1 MNSTL
6 VGNQGLLAR
15 LLVKIR
21 GLEKARLC
29 EVVDGLSEPPN
40 FLKGFSTISSGLM
53 DCLDGPLPVDSFA
66 AHPGAADGP
75 GKSNKTYLA
84 LKESFCP
91 VALMVS
97 EIENWTNQPGRWIQ
111 FTGFVGG

>member
-1 MNSTL
+1 MNSTP
-6 VGNQGLLAR
+6 GAKQGLSAQ
-15 LLVKIR
+15 LLERIR
-21 GLEKARLC
+21 GLKKAKLC
-29 EVVDGLSEPPN
+29 EVVNGSVEPPN
-40 FLKGFSTISSGLM
+40 FLKVLSTTSSGPM
-53 DCLDGPLPVDSFA
+53 SCFDGPLPVDSFA